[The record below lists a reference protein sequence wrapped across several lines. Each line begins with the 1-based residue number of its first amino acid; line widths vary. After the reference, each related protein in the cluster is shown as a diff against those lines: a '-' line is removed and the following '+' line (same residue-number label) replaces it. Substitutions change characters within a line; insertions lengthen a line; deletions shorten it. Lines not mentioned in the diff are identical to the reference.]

1 MKTLGKIIVGILV
14 GLVLVLLVL
23 RITGFE
29 PPACSN
35 INESWTCRLPGLWLK
50 GDLVTTP
57 VTDWSFTDKDPTVKL
72 QTHTRYLLPH
82 SVTIGCAY
90 YNGHLYLSP
99 IYMRPGVRYRWIED
113 VIRDPRVRL
122 KIGNQLYDR
131 TLSYV
136 TDPAEK
142 AAVFQAKSKKYGQA
156 EPLFH
161 NLPSD
166 TTTNVFRVPDN

>member
-1 MKTLGKIIVGILV
+1 MKTLLKVVAATVIC
-14 GLVLVLLVL
+14 LVLLLLVL

-29 PPACSN
+29 PRTCSN
-35 INESWTCRLPGLWLK
+35 IYESRACRLPGLWLK

-57 VTDWSFTDKDPTVKL
+57 VSDWSFTDKIPTIKL
-72 QTHTRYLLPH
+72 QTHTWYLLPH
-82 SVTIGCAY
+82 SVNIGCVY
-90 YNGHLYLSP
+90 YNGHLYLSSV
-99 IYMRPGVRYRWIED
+99 YMRPDFKYRWNEN

-142 AAVFQAKSKKYGQA
+142 AAVFQAKSKKYWQA

-166 TTTNVFRVPDN
+166 TTTKVFRVPDN